1 MRKWLGLWA
10 AAAAAASLAASAAGA
25 APKAGASGLPRTLR
39 ALGEAADK
47 QDCKTIA
54 RLGGP
59 LLDRQLDSL
68 PSDMVPR
75 FYDLVVAC
83 EAATGATVRAY
94 AHALKGTALEQ
105 STDILW
111 ALRLVL
117 EIQAKNYPAAVVT
130 VETMAQGRGAAL
142 NAIETSGM
150 WQFDQSLKEAG
161 MTAQR
166 RRLLK
171 VLASDSY
178 LPDDLYGPDDDFK
191 LAYAN
196 LLVDSG
202 DTAAARP
209 VVAGLHDVRILVTAI
224 LDPRLR
230 GLLAPG
236 LDIRAAGEAELATHR
251 EAAARHPDKLG
262 PILFVAADLGRLGR
276 AQEALQ
282 MLQGIASK
290 VDDPAAFTDRDKR
303 LNWYWNAVA
312 GTESMLGHYD
322 QAVAAFGKAVALGE
336 SGAPNVS
343 QVINLAQMQNR
354 FGRAADALK
363 TLAVFADPKRQS
375 SPYGEM
381 QLRYARSCANHLA
394 GRDADTAADLAYLK
408 AHEKDA
414 GSALGDALIC
424 LGDMDAAAAALI
436 RRLDDPERR
445 AGALLDL
452 SDFDD
457 PPVALPPGPGGDRV
471 EALLARA
478 DVKAAIDRAGGTRRF
493 HIVRVEM

>member
-1 MRKWLGLWA
+1 MVWTLGCRGGGR
-10 AAAAAASLAASAAGA
+10 LAARRRGGGA
-25 APKAGASGLPRTLR
+25 AEGRAGDLSRTMM
-39 ALGEAADK
+39 AIGEAADK
-47 QDCKTIA
+47 HDCKTIA

-59 LLDRQLDSL
+59 LLDRQVASL
-68 PSDMVPR
+68 PPEMVPP

-83 EAATGATVRAY
+83 EATTGATVRAY
-94 AHALKGTALEQ
+94 AHALKGTQLEQ
-105 STDILW
+105 SSDILW
-111 ALRLVL
+111 TLRLAL
-117 EIQAKNYPAAVVT
+117 EVEAKNYPAAVAT

-142 NAIETSGM
+142 NALETSAL

-161 MTAQR
+161 MTAER

-171 VLASDSY
+171 ILASDSY

-196 LLVDSG
+196 LLVDSR
-202 DTAAARP
+202 DSAAARP
-209 VVAGLHDVRILVTAI
+209 VVAGLQDVRVLVTAI

-230 GLLAPG
+230 ALVAPD
-236 LDIRAAGEAELATHR
+236 LDIHAAAEAELAAHR

-262 PILFVAADLGRLGR
+262 PILFAAADLGRLGR

-312 GTESMLGHYD
+312 GTERMLGHYD
-322 QAVAAFGKAVALGE
+322 QAVAAFGKAAAFGE

-354 FGRAADALK
+354 FGRGADALK
-363 TLAVFADPKRQS
+363 TLAVFADPKRES

-381 QLRYARSCANHLA
+381 QLRYARACANHLA
-394 GRDADTAADLAYLK
+394 GHEADVAADLAYLK

-414 GSALGDALIC
+414 GSALNDTLIC

-457 PPVALPPGPGGDRV
+457 PPVALPPGPGEGRLK
-471 EALLARA
+471 ALKARA
-478 DVKAAIDRAGGTRRF
+478 DVKAAIERAGGTRRF
-493 HIVRVEM
+493 HILRVEM